1 MKETSKKFIENKIKE
16 VMQSMLI
23 NKAYFNPI
31 VTKRNAGHVTLC
43 EVDFMPSPDVQ
54 KRISKILGEKII
66 FKERDRIKASIKER
80 KRLNRKGK
88 RKRKRF

>member
-66 FKERDRIKASIKER
+66 FKERDRIKASFER
-80 KRLNRKGK
+80 FIRSIEK
-88 RKRKRF
+88 RK